1 MAVEQRKAVRGIFTC
16 QHKGFTDTVTYQQ
29 RMVCF
34 RDDLSAPAFQHAVN
48 PQIINSTPADIVV
61 AIDNIYFVSDN
72 VLTGITSV
80 EKSEANNSQN
90 IYTLDGRKVKNP
102 RKGVYIVDGK
112 KVMIK

>member
-1 MAVEQRKAVRGIFTC
+1 MTLAEGWNQFDIDV
-16 QHKGFTDTVTYQQ
+16 TDYNGMDVTIVDQLE
-29 RMVCF
+29 F
-34 RDDLSAPAFQHAVN
+34 FDA
-48 PQIINSTPADIVV
+48 PADIVV

-80 EKSEANNSQN
+80 EKSDANNSQN